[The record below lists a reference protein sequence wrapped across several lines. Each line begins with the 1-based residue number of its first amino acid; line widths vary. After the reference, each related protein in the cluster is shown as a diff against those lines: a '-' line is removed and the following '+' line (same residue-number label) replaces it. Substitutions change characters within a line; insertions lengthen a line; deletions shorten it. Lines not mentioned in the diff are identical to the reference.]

1 MRFLLLILTNLAV
14 SMMLGLVFFGLE
26 AAGYL
31 PRGQTGTLAVY
42 AVLFGFG
49 GSFFSLLISKPMAK
63 WSMGVQVV
71 DTPRTELEQ
80 WLVSTV
86 REHATRAGIRMPE
99 VGIYDS
105 PDPNAFATGWSKD
118 SSLVAVSTGLIQSM
132 TREQASAVL
141 GHEVA
146 HAANGDMVTLTL
158 VQGVLNTFVL
168 FFSRIIAF
176 AIDSALSRGDDR
188 ESRGPS
194 GVSMILVFVLQLV
207 LGLVASM
214 IVAWFSRRR
223 EFRADEGG
231 AKLTSPRAMAGALA
245 ALRRAEGAD
254 LPASM
259 SAFGIHG
266 NGLMRLFST
275 HPPIEERIER
285 LMRVG

>member
-1 MRFLLLILTNLAV
+1 M
-14 SMMLGLVFFGLE
+14 
-26 AAGYL
+26 
-31 PRGQTGTLAVY
+31 
-42 AVLFGFG
+42 
-49 GSFFSLLISKPMAK
+49 
-63 WSMGVQVV
+63 
-71 DTPRTELEQ
+71 
-80 WLVSTV
+80 
-86 REHATRAGIRMPE
+86 
-99 VGIYDS
+99 S
-105 PDPNAFATGWSKD
+105 P
-118 SSLVAVSTGLIQSM
+118 
-132 TREQASAVL
+132 
-141 GHEVA
+141 
-146 HAANGDMVTLTL
+146 
-158 VQGVLNTFVL
+158 
-168 FFSRIIAF
+168 
-176 AIDSALSRGDDR
+176 LSRGDDR

-285 LMRVG
+285 LMRAG